1 MTALQAVLLVAVAV
15 AGTAVVAVRDPVRQ
29 AVVAG
34 AFGLSLA
41 TLFFAFSAPDV
52 ALSMIVVSSVAVP
65 LMVLLA
71 LGRIH
76 ADMRER
82 EAGTD
87 GEGER

>member
-1 MTALQAVLLVAVAV
+1 MTGVQAVLLVAVAV
-15 AGTAVVAVRDPVRQ
+15 AGTAVVAVREPVRQ

-41 TLFFAFSAPDV
+41 ALFFAFSAPDV

-71 LGRIH
+71 MGRIQ
-76 ADMRER
+76 ADARDR

-87 GEGER
+87 GEGEP